1 MAKPKYELLPD
12 KVVAANAETIKA
24 IGHIAI
30 DTDIVDYVSGQLM
43 RDYIKIGKKTLDE
56 AAKLTEQTIMSDDFL
71 DKLSAIK
78 NMVNWCYSGRQ
89 VYLFDDDFASLLSGQ
104 GTADLKISADV
115 FKQLPCNCFYVQRK
129 YKNSVGFFFDLQGD
143 RMTMTEYFFD
153 DAEKDYYSESIAIE
167 LQYDISV
174 EDLIYKILGSYA
186 KKDKAGTKAMIHDI
200 AEKLQFIVY
209 LSAVNAEIAP
219 VTKRQVQKEST
230 AQRPQKPSAQP
241 QKSAIAN
248 VGYRIGV
255 AVRKHRQI
263 ESSASYQHSPQG
275 HSAPK
280 APHIRRAHFHGYHT
294 NGGYQVKWLNTIFVN
309 AERDDGDVS
318 TVHKV
323 LQ

>member
-12 KVVAANAETIKA
+12 KVVAANIETIKA
-24 IGHIAI
+24 IGHIAT

-71 DKLSAIK
+71 DKLGAIK
-78 NMVNWCYSGRQ
+78 NMVNWYYSGRQ
-89 VYLFDDDFASLLSGQ
+89 VYLFDDDFADLLSGQ
-104 GTADLKISADV
+104 STADLKISADV
-115 FKQLPCNCFYVQRK
+115 FKQLPCSCFYVQRK

-186 KKDKAGTKAMIHDI
+186 KKDKAGTKAMICDI

-219 VTKRQVQKEST
+219 VTKRQAQKETT
-230 AQRPQKPSAQP
+230 AQHP
-241 QKSAIAN
+241 QKSAVAN

-255 AVRKHRQI
+255 AVRKHRQA

-294 NGGYQVKWLNTIFVN
+294 NNGYQVKWLNTIFVN
-309 AERDDGDVS
+309 ADRDDNDIS
-318 TVHKV
+318 TIHKV

>member
-1 MAKPKYELLPD
+1 MAKQKYELLPD
-12 KVVAANAETIKA
+12 KVVAANIETIKA
-24 IGHIAI
+24 IGHIAT

-71 DKLSAIK
+71 DKLGAIK
-78 NMVNWCYSGRQ
+78 NMTNWYYSGRQ
-89 VYLFDDDFASLLSGQ
+89 VYLFDDDFADLLSGQ
-104 GTADLKISADV
+104 STADLKISADV
-115 FKQLPCNCFYVQRK
+115 FKQLPCSCFYVQRK

-186 KKDKAGTKAMIHDI
+186 KKDKAGTKAMICDI

-219 VTKRQVQKEST
+219 VTKRQAQKKAT
-230 AQRPQKPSAQP
+230 TQHP
-241 QKSAIAN
+241 QKSAVAN

-263 ESSASYQHSPQG
+263 ESSVSYQHSPQG

-294 NGGYQVKWLNTIFVN
+294 NNGYQVKWLNTIFVN
-309 AERDDGDVS
+309 AERDDGDIS